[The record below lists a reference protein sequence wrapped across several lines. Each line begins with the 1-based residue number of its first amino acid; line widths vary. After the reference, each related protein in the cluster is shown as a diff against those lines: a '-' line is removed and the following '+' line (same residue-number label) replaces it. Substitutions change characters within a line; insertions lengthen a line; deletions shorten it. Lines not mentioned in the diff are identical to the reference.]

1 MANFLLLIIALSD
14 DKMDSNNLN
23 SIKII
28 LNNLDPI
35 LKINYKI
42 NLLLY
47 PATSQFTEDRR
58 IVVVLARLE
67 DDTEYTDLQNWEGRR
82 DQLIHHSHFED

>member
-1 MANFLLLIIALSD
+1 MADFLLLIIALSD

-35 LKINYKI
+35 LKINYMI
-42 NLLLY
+42 NLLLS
-47 PATSQFTEDRR
+47 PATSQFTEDRK

-67 DDTEYTDLQNWEGRR
+67 DDTEYTDLQN
-82 DQLIHHSHFED
+82 

>member
-1 MANFLLLIIALSD
+1 MADFLLLIIALSD

-35 LKINYKI
+35 LKINYMI
-42 NLLLY
+42 NLLLS
-47 PATSQFTEDRR
+47 PATSQFTEDRK

-82 DQLIHHSHFED
+82 DQLIHHPHFED

>member
-35 LKINYKI
+35 LKINYMI